1 MIAKVGC
8 LILFV
13 IEDNDRLASSFS
25 CHKWFRD
32 MMSGAGM
39 GHSEK
44 LLEMAFNQRRLK
56 AATPKLDDILGSLL
70 LVMVGLL

>member
-1 MIAKVGC
+1 
-8 LILFV
+8 
-13 IEDNDRLASSFS
+13 
-25 CHKWFRD
+25 
-32 MMSGAGM
+32 MSGAGM

-70 LVMVGLL
+70 LLMVGLP